1 MKKNQNTRSRE
12 FTSASIVLYYALFAA
27 LWIAVSDKLLAWLIS
42 DREWLTFLSIV
53 KGFLFVALTSFLL
66 YLMLN
71 WQQRKTTN
79 QKQQTSSRRL
89 YWLFAFQILLMPLIP
104 VLLYGIHGQQIR
116 QDSHNTLNTLAK
128 VKAEQ
133 IETWLQERLADGLM
147 MQSDQAFTQAV
158 ALINAGGH
166 VANEAIRNPLALL
179 ARNKHY
185 QSLLLL
191 DKQNAPRFIIGH
203 VPVHKTVIDAHSHPS
218 PGPHDHQLGVGSLK
232 TSWYWDE
239 NNRVYLDIQVPL
251 IDTRSDERI
260 GTLIMSQDLQANLL
274 SLIQNWPGATQTGLI
289 YLLQPHA
296 EWLSYIA
303 LPANDAERTQATTRW
318 FKTATLS
325 LLKQA
330 LRDQAGILEGKNADA
345 TDVVAGYI
353 PVRYSGWHIL
363 VQQDRAEIYAPLH
376 NLVYWITL
384 VVFFAGLLV
393 IFVVTLLWRQQQ
405 YTNQLE
411 LQRQTSEKDRLLRHF
426 FELPLFGMAITHGQ
440 TGHWIRYNHQLSE
453 LLGYSHSEMT
463 EHTLLSLTADEYQEA
478 DITAMYQMTQDLCDG
493 YRCEKQL
500 RRKDGRLIYV
510 NVDTRCVRTAE
521 RNIAF
526 VISVIEDISAQK
538 ENEAILRQSAT
549 VFDNTREGIMITD
562 KNARITRVN
571 PAFVELF
578 GFSQQELQ
586 GTTPVI
592 FKSGKHT
599 DAFYQ
604 NIWNALN
611 TSGFWRGELWNRR
624 KDHQVIPLICS
635 ISAVRND
642 KQQLTHYVSV
652 YSDISK
658 LKASEAKL
666 AHLAH
671 HDPLTQL
678 PNRALLTINLTHA
691 IDLAVRNHHRLALLM
706 LDLDRF
712 KDVNDSFGHPIGDAL
727 LQEVAGRLRQRVRTS
742 DTICRLGGDEFTVL
756 IEGNPA
762 LHDVEHLSEDI
773 LQLLKDPFH
782 LPNGREVIISASIG
796 ISLYPEHGQ
805 TPKELLQQ
813 ADAAMYRAKAHGRSC
828 FRYFS
833 DELTRAAEQRLDLE
847 VRLQRAL
854 RQNELRIYFQPQI
867 DISSNR
873 IIGAEALVRWQ
884 DPVHGL
890 ISPARFIPV
899 AEETGLIKQLG
910 EWVLL
915 ETCRQGKEWQQKGL
929 PAINLAVNI
938 SPAQFRNSHI
948 LESVF
953 NALEQ
958 TGYPASLLELELT
971 ESALM
976 THENEAVETLNALR
990 KYGIRLAIDDFG
1002 TGYSSLAYLK
1012 RFPLDVLKIDKSF
1025 VEDIPHQKDDMEIA
1039 AAIVAM
1045 AHTLRLKVLAEGV
1058 ETEEQL
1064 AFLKEQG
1071 CDCYQGYLVSPPVP
1085 ADQFEQLLRVQM
1097 EDTEK

>member
-1 MKKNQNTRSRE
+1 MKKIRNPRSWE
-12 FTSASIVLYYALFAA
+12 LASANIVLYYALFAA
-27 LWIAVSDKLLAWLIS
+27 LWIAVSDKLLTWLIN
-42 DREWLTFLSIV
+42 DREWLTFLSIG
-53 KGFLFVALTSFLL
+53 KGFLFVTLTSFLL
-66 YLMLN
+66 HLLLN
-71 WQQRKTTN
+71 LQHRKTSH
-79 QKQQTSSRRL
+79 QKQQTSSHRL

-104 VLLYGIHGQQIR
+104 ALLYGIHGQQIR
-116 QDSHNTLNTLAK
+116 SDSHNTLNTLAK

-133 IETWLQERLADGLM
+133 VEAWLQERLADGLM
-147 MQSDQAFTQAV
+147 IQSDQSFTQAV
-158 ALINAGGH
+158 TSVNSGAHA
-166 VANEAIRNPLALL
+166 AAEAIRDPLELL

-191 DKQNAPRFIIGH
+191 DKQNAPRLIIGH
-203 VPVHKTVIDAHSHPS
+203 VPVHKTVIDAHTHPS
-218 PGPHDHQLGVGSLK
+218 LSQNGHLAGAGSLK

-239 NNRVYLDIQVPL
+239 HNRVYLDIQVPL
-251 IDTRSDERI
+251 IDTRNDERI

-274 SLIQNWPGATQTGLI
+274 PLIQNWPGVTHTGLI

-303 LPANDAERTQATTRW
+303 LPANNADQTRATTRW
-318 FKTATLS
+318 FHSGSLS

-330 LRDQAGILEGKNADA
+330 LSDQSGVFEGANAEA
-345 TDVVAGYI
+345 TDVVASYI

-411 LQRQTSEKDRLLRHF
+411 LQRQTSEKDYLLRHF

-440 TGHWIRYNHQLSE
+440 TGHWIRYNQQLSD
-453 LLGYSHSEMT
+453 LLGYSHSEMAGQ
-463 EHTLLSLTADEYQEA
+463 TLLSLTTDEYQEA

-493 YRCEKQL
+493 YRSEKQL
-500 RRKDGRLIYV
+500 RRKDGQLIYV

-526 VISVIEDISAQK
+526 VISVIEDITSQK

-562 KNARITRVN
+562 KNARVVRVN
-571 PAFVELF
+571 PAFVDLF

-586 GTTPVI
+586 EKTPAI
-592 FKSGKHT
+592 FKSGRH
-599 DAFYQ
+599 DSDFYQ
-604 NIWNALN
+604 HIWDSLNA
-611 TSGFWRGELWNRR
+611 SDFWRGELWNRR
-624 KDHQVIPLICS
+624 KDNQIIPLICS
-635 ISAVRND
+635 ISAVKND
-642 KQQLTHYVSV
+642 QQQLTHYVSV
-652 YSDISK
+652 YSDISQ

-678 PNRALLTINLTHA
+678 PNRTLLTINLTHA
-691 IDLAVRNHHRLALLM
+691 IDLAARNHHRIALLM

-712 KDVNDSFGHPIGDAL
+712 KDVNDSFGHQIGDVL
-727 LQEVAGRLRQRVRTS
+727 LEEVARRLRQRVRSS

-756 IEGNPA
+756 IEGNPT

-773 LQLLKDPFH
+773 LQLLKVPFY
-782 LPNGREVIISASIG
+782 LPNGREVIISTSIG

-805 TPKELLQQ
+805 TPKDLLQQ
-813 ADAAMYRAKAHGRSC
+813 ADAAMYRAKAHGRNC

-867 DISSNR
+867 EISSNR

-890 ISPARFIPV
+890 ISPAQFIPV

-938 SPAQFRNSHI
+938 SPAQFRNSNI
-948 LESVF
+948 LASVL
-953 NALEQ
+953 NALNQ
-958 TGYPASLLELELT
+958 TDYPASLLELELT

-976 THENEAVETLNALR
+976 THENEAVEILSALR

-1012 RFPLDVLKIDKSF
+1012 RFPLDALKIDKSF
-1025 VEDIPHQKDDMEIA
+1025 VDDIPHQKDDMEIA
-1039 AAIVAM
+1039 ATIVAM
-1045 AHTLRLKVLAEGV
+1045 AKTLRLKVLAEGV
-1058 ETEEQL
+1058 ETAEQL
-1064 AFLKEQG
+1064 AFLKSQG
-1071 CDCYQGYLVSPPVP
+1071 CDRYQGYLMSPPVP
-1085 ADQFEQLLRVQM
+1085 ADKFEQLLRAQ
-1097 EDTEK
+1097 TENLEK

>member
-1 MKKNQNTRSRE
+1 MKKKQNTRSRE
-12 FTSASIVLYYALFAA
+12 FVSANIVLYYALFAA

-53 KGFLFVALTSFLL
+53 KGFLFVTLTSFLL
-66 YLMLN
+66 YLLLN
-71 WQQRKTTN
+71 LQHRKTAN
-79 QKQQTSSRRL
+79 QQQQTSSRRL

-104 VLLYGIHGQQIR
+104 ALLYGIHGQQIR
-116 QDSHNTLNTLAK
+116 DDSHNTLNTLAK

-133 IETWLQERLADGLM
+133 VETWLQERLADGLIL
-147 MQSDQAFTQAV
+147 QSDQAFSQAV
-158 ALINAGGH
+158 ALVNAGGH
-166 VANEAIRNPLALL
+166 AADEAIRNPLELL

-191 DKQNAPRFIIGH
+191 DQQNAPRFIVGH
-203 VPVHKTVIDAHSHPS
+203 VPVHKTVIDAHSHLS
-218 PGPHDHQLGVGSLK
+218 LNSHHHQAGHGSLK

-251 IDTRSDERI
+251 IDTRNDKRI
-260 GTLIMSQDLQANLL
+260 GTLIMSQDLQTNLL
-274 SLIQNWPGATQTGLI
+274 PLIQNWPGATSTGLI

-303 LPANDAERTQATTRW
+303 LPANKADQTQATTRW
-318 FKTATLS
+318 FNTGSLS

-330 LRDQAGILEGKNADA
+330 LSDPADIFEGKNAEA
-345 TDVVAGYI
+345 TDVVASYI

-363 VQQDRAEIYAPLH
+363 VQQDRTEIYAPLY

-393 IFVVTLLWRQQQ
+393 IFVVSLLWRQQQ

-411 LQRQTSEKDRLLRHF
+411 LQRQTSEKDRLLKHF

-440 TGHWIRYNHQLSE
+440 TGHWIRFNHQLSD
-453 LLGYSHSEMT
+453 LLGYSHSEMA
-463 EHTLLSLTADEYQEA
+463 EHTLLSLTANEYQEA
-478 DITAMYQMTQDLCDG
+478 DIAAMYQMTQDLCDG
-493 YRCEKQL
+493 YLCEKQL
-500 RRKDGRLIYV
+500 RRKDGQLIYV
-510 NVDTRCVRTAE
+510 NIDTRCVRTAD

-526 VISVIEDISAQK
+526 IISVIEDISSQK

-562 KNARITRVN
+562 KNAQIIRVN
-571 PAFVELF
+571 PAFAELF
-578 GFSQQELQ
+578 GFSQHELQ
-586 GTTPVI
+586 GKTPVI

-599 DAFYQ
+599 HEFYQ
-604 NIWNALN
+604 HIRDSLN
-611 TSGFWRGELWNRR
+611 TSAFWRGEIWNRR
-624 KDHQVIPLICS
+624 KDGHIIPLICS

-678 PNRALLTINLTHA
+678 PNRTLLTINLSHA
-691 IDLAVRNHHRLALLM
+691 IDLAVRNHHRIALLM

-712 KDVNDSFGHPIGDAL
+712 KDVNDSFGHQIGDAL
-727 LQEVAGRLRQRVRTS
+727 LQEVARRLRRRVRTS

-762 LHDVEHLSEDI
+762 LHDVEHFAEDI
-773 LQLLKDPFH
+773 LQLLKDPFS
-782 LPNGREVIISASIG
+782 LPNGREVIIGASIG

-854 RQNELRIYFQPQI
+854 RLNELRLYFQPQI
-867 DISSNR
+867 EISSNR

-884 DPVHGL
+884 DPAHGL
-890 ISPARFIPV
+890 ISPAQFIPV

-915 ETCRQGKEWQQKGL
+915 EACRQGKEWQQKGL

-938 SPAQFRNSHI
+938 SPVQFRNSNI

-953 NALEQ
+953 NALKQ

-976 THENEAVETLNALR
+976 THENEAVEILSALR

-1025 VEDIPHQKDDMEIA
+1025 VDDIPHKKDDMEIA

-1064 AFLKEQG
+1064 TFLKEQG
-1071 CDCYQGYLVSPPVP
+1071 CDCYQGYLMSPPVP
-1085 ADQFEQLLRVQM
+1085 ADQFEQLLRAQA
-1097 EDTEK
+1097 EDSEK